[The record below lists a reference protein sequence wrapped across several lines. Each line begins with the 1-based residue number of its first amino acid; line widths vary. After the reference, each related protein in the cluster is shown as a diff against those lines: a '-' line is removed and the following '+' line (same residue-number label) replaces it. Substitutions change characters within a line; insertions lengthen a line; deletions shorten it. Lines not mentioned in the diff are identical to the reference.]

1 MGTMSEVEHAVRD
14 GTGREAGN
22 GYTGDRGDCPEP
34 PEVHEMVD
42 VRVSETA
49 AVDAMFDVGE
59 AVEDWTG
66 DARFFEYSQ
75 AADPIGDGVI
85 SAVPTVSF
93 PAALYADGPTRV
105 VPLDLS
111 GELRTPYPATSP
123 ALLASFV
130 RIDAGDELTLRP
142 NATSQL
148 LYCLRGRGRSRVDEG
163 WIPWKEGDFLTFPA
177 GVVATHV
184 AEEPSAFYSVVDTPL
199 LDYLGVAASAPRF
212 RTTVFTAEAARAR
225 LAEVAAAPDA
235 DRKSR
240 VSVLLNNA
248 RFDQTLTATHT
259 LWAMLGVLPEGKTQL
274 PHRHQSVAVDLI
286 VDCRPGCYTLLG
298 DRMDPDTGRI
308 VDPMR
313 VDWEPG
319 GAFVTPPGKWH
330 SHHNE
335 SGADA
340 HLIPIQDAGLHT
352 YLRSLDIRFSG

>member
-1 MGTMSEVEHAVRD
+1 
-14 GTGREAGN
+14 
-22 GYTGDRGDCPEP
+22 
-34 PEVHEMVD
+34 MVD
-42 VRVSETA
+42 TGVLG
-49 AVDAMFDVGE
+49 VGE

-75 AADPIGDGVI
+75 AADPIGSGVI
-85 SAVPTVSF
+85 SPIPAVSF
-93 PAALYADGPTRV
+93 PAALYADGPSRV

-111 GELRTPYPATSP
+111 DQLRTDYPATSP
-123 ALLASFV
+123 ALLAAFV
-130 RIDAGDELTLRP
+130 RINAGDDLTQRL
-142 NATSQL
+142 NATSHL
-148 LYCLRGRGRSRVDEG
+148 LYCIRGRGHTEVDG
-163 WIPWKEGDFLTFPA
+163 HMVRWSQGDFLVLPA
-177 GVVATHV
+177 TTAATHV

-199 LDYLGVAASAPRF
+199 LDYLGATASSARF
-212 RTTVFTAEAARAR
+212 RPTTFTAEAARAR

-248 RFDQTLTATHT
+248 RFDQTLTVTHT
-259 LWAMLGVLPEGKTQL
+259 LWAMFGLLPAGRTQL

-298 DRMDPDTGRI
+298 DTVDPGTGQI

-313 VDWEPG
+313 IDWESG

-335 SGADA
+335 SGGDA

-352 YLRSLDIRFSG
+352 YLRTLDIRFTTQD

>member
-1 MGTMSEVEHAVRD
+1 VVD
-14 GTGREAGN
+14 TGVLG
-22 GYTGDRGDCPEP
+22 
-34 PEVHEMVD
+34 
-42 VRVSETA
+42 
-49 AVDAMFDVGE
+49 VGE

-75 AADPIGDGVI
+75 AADPIGDGII
-85 SAVPTVSF
+85 SAVPAVSF
-93 PAALYADGPTRV
+93 SAALYADGPSRV

-111 GELRTPYPATSP
+111 AHLRTPYAATSP
-123 ALLASFV
+123 ALLAAFL
-130 RIDAGDELTLRP
+130 RINEGDELALQL

-148 LYCLRGRGRSRVDEG
+148 LYCIRGRGHSRVDG
-163 WIPWKEGDFLTFPA
+163 RVVRWKEGDFLVLPA
-177 GVVATHV
+177 TVEATHV
-184 AEEPSAFYSVVDTPL
+184 AEAASAFYSVVDTPL
-199 LDYLGVAASAPRF
+199 LDYLGATASAPRF
-212 RTTVFTAEAARAR
+212 RPTVFTAEAARAR

-248 RFDQTLTATHT
+248 RFDQTLTVTHT
-259 LWAMLGVLPEGKTQL
+259 LWAMFGLLPAGRTQL

-286 VDCRPGCYTLLG
+286 VDCRPGCYSLLG
-298 DRMDPDTGRI
+298 DSVDPGTGRI

-313 VDWEPG
+313 IDWESG

-352 YLRSLDIRFSG
+352 YLRTLDIRFTRQG

>member
-1 MGTMSEVEHAVRD
+1 MRERLPAGTLV
-14 GTGREAGN
+14 
-22 GYTGDRGDCPEP
+22 
-34 PEVHEMVD
+34 
-42 VRVSETA
+42 
-49 AVDAMFDVGE
+49 VGE

-66 DARFFEYSQ
+66 DARFWEYSQ
-75 AADPIGDGVI
+75 AADPVGDGII
-85 SAVPTVSF
+85 SAI
-93 PAALYADGPTRV
+93 PAVAFSPDLYASGPTRV

-111 GELRTPYPATSP
+111 APLRTPYPATSP

-130 RIDAGDELTLRP
+130 RIVAGEELPLRP

-148 LYCLRGRGRSRVDEG
+148 LYCIRGQGVAEVDGRTVR
-163 WIPWKEGDFLTFPA
+163 WKQGDFLTVPA
-177 GVVATHV
+177 ATPVALL
-184 AEEPSAFYSVVDTPL
+184 AQDDSAFYHVTDTPL
-199 LDYLGVAASAPRF
+199 LDYLGVVASTPQF
-212 RTTVFTAEAARAR
+212 EPTMFTAEAARAK

-259 LWAMLGVLPEGKTQL
+259 LWAMFGVLPAGKTQL

-286 VDCRPGCYTLLG
+286 VDCPPGCYTLLG
-298 DRMDPDTGRI
+298 DRVDPETRTI

-313 VDWEPG
+313 MDWEPG
-319 GAFVTPPGKWH
+319 GAFVTPPGTWH

-352 YLRSLDIRFSG
+352 YLRTLDIRFSNDG

>member
-1 MGTMSEVEHAVRD
+1 
-14 GTGREAGN
+14 
-22 GYTGDRGDCPEP
+22 
-34 PEVHEMVD
+34 MVD
-42 VRVSETA
+42 TSMSGTILG
-49 AVDAMFDVGE
+49 VGE
-59 AVEDWTG
+59 AIEDWTG

-85 SAVPTVSF
+85 SAIPAVSF
-93 PAALYADGPTRV
+93 PAALYGDGPTRV

-111 GELRTPYPATSP
+111 AELLTTYPATSP
-123 ALLASFV
+123 ALLASFLRV
-130 RIDAGDELTLRP
+130 NAGDELAMAP

-148 LYCLRGRGRSRVDEG
+148 LYCIRGRGHSRVDG
-163 WIPWKEGDFLTFPA
+163 FVVRWKEGDFLTLPA
-177 GVVATHV
+177 ALPATHV
-184 AEEPSAFYSVVDTPL
+184 AEEDAAFYHVVDTPL
-199 LDYLGVAASAPRF
+199 LDYLGAVASTPRF
-212 RTTVFTAEAARAR
+212 RPTAFTGEAARAK

-240 VSVLLNNA
+240 VSVLLNNS

-259 LWAMLGVLPEGKTQL
+259 LWAMFGILPAGRTQL

-286 VDCRPGCYTLLG
+286 VDCPQGCYSLLG
-298 DRMDPDTGRI
+298 DRIDPETSQI
-308 VDPMR
+308 VDPVR

-335 SGADA
+335 TDGDA

-352 YLRSLDIRFSG
+352 YLRTLDIRFTGGS